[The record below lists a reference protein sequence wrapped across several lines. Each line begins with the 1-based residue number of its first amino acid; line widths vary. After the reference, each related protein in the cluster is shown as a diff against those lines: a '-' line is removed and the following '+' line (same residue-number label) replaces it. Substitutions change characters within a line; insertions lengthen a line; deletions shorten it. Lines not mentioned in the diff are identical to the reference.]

1 MQENQYGSAWQTIL
15 GELEVTMSGA
25 NYKTWVKNTVLLK
38 IDDSVATVGAPNI
51 FARDRLA
58 QKYNVEILE
67 VLQKQLP
74 QIELI
79 EYIVKSTA
87 KAEDEVI
94 DFDSPD
100 NSNSKTKPSPVR
112 RASEPT
118 APARSS
124 LPLNLKNKYN
134 FGNFVVGSGNRLAFT
149 AARQVTDNPGESYN
163 PLFIYGPAGVG
174 KTHLMWAISFE
185 IMENQPDYKILYVT
199 SEDFTNDFINAI
211 RKGEKFADKYRT
223 VDVLLVDDL
232 QFIAGKEKTQ
242 EEFFHT
248 FNALHQANKQI
259 VLCSDR
265 PPKAIATLE
274 DRLRSRFEWG
284 MVADVQSPDLETRIA
299 ILQSKAVSRN
309 FSLPDNVAGQIAE
322 LIQTNIRELEGALTR
337 IIAYC
342 QAHNMPIDV
351 DIVNQVIG
359 GATKTSRNNL
369 SPKVVIEKTAAYY
382 DLSSNDLIGPR
393 RDREIVV
400 PRQIAMYIM
409 REELGISFPR
419 IASSLGGR
427 DHTTIMHGVKKI
439 SSALSKNDAVSH
451 EVKTLKQKILNN

>member
-1 MQENQYGSAWQTIL
+1 MQENQYNTTWQTIL

-25 NYKTWVKNTVLLK
+25 NYKTWVKNTTLLK
-38 IDDSVATVGAPNI
+38 IDDTVATVGAPNI

-58 QKYNVEILE
+58 QKYNSEILE

-74 QIELI
+74 HVQLI
-79 EYIVKSTA
+79 EYIVRSSA
-87 KAEDEVI
+87 KIEDDAI
-94 DFDSPD
+94 DFDSLNDSTSLP
-100 NSNSKTKPSPVR
+100 NKIKPVTKSP
-112 RASEPT
+112 T
-118 APARSS
+118 PARSN
-124 LPLNLKNKYN
+124 LPLNLKTRYN
-134 FGNFVVGSGNRLAFT
+134 FSNFVVGSGNRLAFT

-309 FSLPDNVAGQIAE
+309 FNLPDSVAGQIAE

-342 QAHNMPIDV
+342 QAHNVAIDN

-359 GATKTSRNNL
+359 GVNKATRNNL

-382 DLSSNDLIGPR
+382 DLSTNDLIGPR